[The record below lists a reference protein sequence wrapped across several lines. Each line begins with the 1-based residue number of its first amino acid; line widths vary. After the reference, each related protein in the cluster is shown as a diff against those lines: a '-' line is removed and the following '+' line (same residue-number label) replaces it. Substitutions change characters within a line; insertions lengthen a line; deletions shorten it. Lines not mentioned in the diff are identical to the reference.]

1 MLPFASETGRAS
13 KEVHVESKG
22 STVHTR
28 IGVAASNV
36 KLKTNLWV
44 CSDCIKED
52 MDTYGETYWR
62 RVHQAPGVF
71 ICPKHETVLEETMVS
86 VKIQNQHEFS
96 LLPLCSKKRL
106 VLMG

>member
-36 KLKTNLWV
+36 KLKQIFGYAVIVSKRIWTLMEKRIG
-44 CSDCIKED
+44 DGFIKLQVFY
-52 MDTYGETYWR
+52 MSET
-62 RVHQAPGVF
+62 
-71 ICPKHETVLEETMVS
+71 
-86 VKIQNQHEFS
+86 
-96 LLPLCSKKRL
+96 
-106 VLMG
+106 